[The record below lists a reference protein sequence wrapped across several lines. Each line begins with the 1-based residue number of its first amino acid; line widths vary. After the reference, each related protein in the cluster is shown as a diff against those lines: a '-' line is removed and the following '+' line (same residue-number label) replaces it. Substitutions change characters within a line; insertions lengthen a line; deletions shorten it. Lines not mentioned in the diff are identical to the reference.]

1 MNPLFEA
8 MSHVDDAL
16 IAEAEAPP
24 KKQKRVY
31 WISVAVSAATAAAVA
46 GLLVMNAKRTPEIP
60 LSPHNGIVSTQTDPT
75 VTESTAAPTDIIDA
89 PETEASSGSS
99 VPVLTTVIPTTAPTT
114 SPSTVPTTS
123 PTTLPS
129 TVPTAEPSSAAP
141 TEPPAT
147 VPTSAPTT
155 AEPTVPTVSP
165 TASQTAV
172 PSSEPTSEPAS
183 ELLNSVAPTA
193 VSDSPTAV
201 NIITGPTTEPNTV
214 DEPTSEPNTVT
225 DPTTEP
231 NIVTDPVFYIEF
243 ADFGEYRYELQED
256 VRVTPE
262 MVGDALGFAMD
273 GRQVFACRTD
283 GNLILVRTGAEFLA
297 YG

>member
-16 IAEAEAPP
+16 VEEAAAPP
-24 KKQKRVY
+24 KKRKRIY
-31 WISVAVSAATAAAVA
+31 WIPVAVSTAAAAAVA
-46 GLLVMNAKRTPEIP
+46 GLFVMNAKRTPEIP
-60 LSPHNGIVSTQTDPT
+60 LSLHNGIVETQTDPT

-89 PETEASSGSS
+89 PETEAPSESA
-99 VPVLTTVIPTTAPTT
+99 VPVLTTVITTVPTTAPTT
-114 SPSTVPTTS
+114 SPSTVPTTA

-129 TVPTAEPSSAAP
+129 TAPTTEPTSARQ

-147 VPTSAPTT
+147 VPTAAPTT
-155 AEPTVPTVSP
+155 AEPTVPSVVT

-172 PSSEPTSEPAS
+172 PSAEPTSEPAS
-183 ELLNSVAPTA
+183 ELLNSAAPTA

-201 NIITGPTTEPNTV
+201 
-214 DEPTSEPNTVT
+214 DPTSEPNTVT
-225 DPTTEP
+225 EP
-231 NIVTDPVFYIEF
+231 AYYIEF
-243 ADFGEYRYELQED
+243 ADFGEYRYELREN
-256 VRVTPE
+256 VAVTPD

-273 GRQVFACRTD
+273 GRQVFACLTD
-283 GNLILVRTGAEFLA
+283 GGLILIQTEGELLA